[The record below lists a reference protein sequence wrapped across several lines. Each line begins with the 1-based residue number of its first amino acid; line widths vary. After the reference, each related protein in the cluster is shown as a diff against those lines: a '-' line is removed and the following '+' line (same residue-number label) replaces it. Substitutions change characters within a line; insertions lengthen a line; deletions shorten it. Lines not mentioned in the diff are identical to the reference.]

1 MCNYNLKNDLSIKEL
16 ALPMRTVNALNR
28 AQITTLQQLQM
39 LSIQELIQIR
49 GIGEIGLQTLLSACE
64 KYSIHIPSKPAFS
77 HSSFIKLLSHKTI
90 ILFQKVNISTLEDV
104 PLHSTEELV
113 QWCEGNIFRAA
124 KIYKELKSAGIATH
138 SSGSPFLFEVP
149 SFPAVSVSSLLWHG
163 IYRIDQFLSMTEK
176 ELYHVRNLGKKRIDE
191 LLELKKEYSTQS
203 FINA

>member
-1 MCNYNLKNDLSIKEL
+1 M
-16 ALPMRTVNALNR
+16 ALPIRTVNALNR

-64 KYSIHIPSKPAFS
+64 KYSIHI
-77 HSSFIKLLSHKTI
+77 
-90 ILFQKVNISTLEDV
+90 